1 MDKDEGYR
9 VLKKNGYTNIV
20 AIKKNSDYS
29 LKKHSHDFNV
39 DLIVLAGSLEITME
53 KSSVVLYPGSR
64 FKLNKNEIH
73 AEKAGLNGV
82 YFLSARP

>member
-1 MDKDEGYR
+1 M
-9 VLKKNGYTNIV
+9 
-20 AIKKNSDYS
+20 
-29 LKKHSHDFNV
+29 
-39 DLIVLAGSLEITME
+39 DLIVLEGSLEITME